1 MRDSGCLT
9 LLILLATICFLIQQ
23 FGLGTVLI
31 GIFLLCLVF

>member
-1 MRDSGCLT
+1 MKDSGCLT

-31 GIFLLCLVF
+31 GLFIVCLVC